1 MKNINYKNKD
11 IVDLVRSISNHF
23 GTKFENTDKI
33 KDLTNLLN
41 LKKKVVLI
49 LIDGLGYYKI
59 QSLNDDSILKRNCIT
74 SLQTVNPSSTAT
86 FLTTLYTAEYPEKH
100 GILGW
105 WSYSKL
111 KNLNYHSLLLTDR
124 LTDKA
129 IKDYNINIEDLT
141 KSTSVFEKYN
151 VKTNMLMHKNYFNS
165 NYSMYFTNKYSDR
178 IGFENIEDAFNKTLI
193 SSKDYSF
200 THIYID
206 DVDSLS
212 HYYGVNSNEVT
223 TAIKEIETNL
233 KEFVEKKDDDV
244 SIVIIADHGQID
256 MSEMLYL
263 NNSQDYT
270 KYFYALPSSDTRT
283 LSFFVKTKFIN
294 EFKNNFV
301 NEFNKD
307 FELFSKQE
315 ISSLHLFGNETNN
328 ELIEDS
334 LGEFIAIAKGSKF
347 MVCDEKTKI
356 EYSNII
362 GNHSGVSKEELTIPL
377 IIL

>member
-1 MKNINYKNKD
+1 MENINYRNKD
-11 IVDLVRSISNHF
+11 IVDFIRSISNHF
-23 GTKFENTDKI
+23 GTNFENTDKI

-59 QSLNDDSILKRNCIT
+59 QSLKNDSILKTNCIT

-86 FLTTLYTAEYPEKH
+86 VLTSLYTASYPEKH

-111 KNLNYHSLLLTDR
+111 KKLNYYSLLLTDR
-124 LTDKA
+124 LTDKS
-129 IKDYNINIEDLT
+129 IKEYNINIEDLT
-141 KSTSVFEKYN
+141 KSTSIFNEYN
-151 VKTNMLMHKNYFNS
+151 VKTNILMHKNYFNS
-165 NYSMYFTNKYSDR
+165 TYSMYFTNKNSDR
-178 IGFENIEDAFNKTLI
+178 TGFEDIKDAFKKALI

-200 THIYID
+200 THLYID

-212 HYYGVNSNEVT
+212 HYYGVNSDKVN
-223 TAIKEIETNL
+223 TAIKEIEINL
-233 KEFVEKKDDDV
+233 KKFIEKKDDDV
-244 SIVIIADHGQID
+244 SIVIISDHGQID
-256 MSEMLYL
+256 MSEMIYL
-263 NNSQDYT
+263 NKYQDYT

-283 LSFFVKTKFIN
+283 LSFFVKN
-294 EFKNNFV
+294 EFIDEFKTNFI

-307 FELFSKQE
+307 FELFSKKE
-315 ISSLHLFGNETNN
+315 INSLKLFGNETNN

-334 LGEFIAIAKGSKF
+334 LGEFVAIAKGDKF

-356 EYSNII
+356 DYSNII
-362 GNHSGVSKEELTIPL
+362 GNHSGISKEELTIPL